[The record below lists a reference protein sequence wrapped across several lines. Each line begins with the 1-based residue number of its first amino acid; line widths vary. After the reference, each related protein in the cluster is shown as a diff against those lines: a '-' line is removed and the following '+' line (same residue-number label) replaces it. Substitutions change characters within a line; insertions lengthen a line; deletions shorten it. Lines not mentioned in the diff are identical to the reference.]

1 MAIGV
6 KVPIISELNSKG
18 FKSALAEFKKLEGAT
33 AKAGFLMKKAFSPA
47 GLTAMAGAI
56 GGIGVAMFKAAEAA
70 AEDQKSQA
78 LLAQQIR
85 NVTDATDEQIGAIED
100 AITAMQLASGVSDT
114 DLRKSF
120 AILTRATR
128 DTSDA
133 YRLLALAQDIS
144 AGSGKS
150 LDTVSTAL
158 GKAQLGQVSA
168 LKKLGVPLSEN
179 TVKTNNFAAATK
191 ELTATF
197 GGAAQT
203 NASTYS
209 GQLAIMR
216 QKLSEAWETIGY
228 RLIPVLQQVADWFLK
243 ATEGAETLGG
253 MISGVLKNA
262 IRELTHNADG
272 TVSGFGRFLN
282 AAVHVA
288 NGVIRLKN
296 GVFEFATSLVGAD
309 YQADKTIDTLSAL
322 APTVQGLSGDFRQL
336 GGAVAITQE
345 YLNNFQG
352 PVASRDLSEFLQFQ
366 RDWEM
371 AMVGI
376 GNASSGAADVVD
388 DSFARFARAVQE
400 AQKALAGMV
409 TGYLD
414 LNAAAEAGSVGGFVQ
429 SVTGQAAQIKNLAK
443 NLGTLSARGLAPQA
457 IQGIMSLDL
466 GTAASL
472 AQDLV
477 NSAFSTR
484 YIRQLNTAYQGIA
497 STATSFGQSFGGNF
511 MTGGAVS
518 IGQVTVV
525 SNDPR
530 KFVSGLRQYARAN
543 GSVPIPVTGSL

>member
-1 MAIGV
+1 MALGV

-18 FKSALAEFKKLEGAT
+18 FKSAIAEFKKLEGAT

-47 GLTAMAGAI
+47 GLTAIAGAI
-56 GGIGVAMFKAAEAA
+56 GGIGVAMLKAADAA
-70 AEDQKSQA
+70 GEDQKSQA
-78 LLAQQIR
+78 LLAKQIR
-85 NVTDATDEQIGAIED
+85 NVTNATDEQITAIEG
-100 AITAMQLASGVSDT
+100 AITAMQLASGISDT
-114 DLRKSF
+114 DLRQSF
-120 AILTRATR
+120 AILVRATR
-128 DTSDA
+128 DTTDA
-133 YRLLALAQDIS
+133 YRLLSLAQDI
-144 AGSGKS
+144 AIGSGKS

-158 GKAQLGQVSA
+158 GKAQMGQVSA
-168 LKKLGVPLSEN
+168 LKKIGIPLSEN
-179 TVKTNNFAAATK
+179 TVKTNDFAAATR
-191 ELTATF
+191 ELTDAF

-209 GQLAIMR
+209 GQLAIMK
-216 QKLSEAWETIGY
+216 QKLSEAWEAIGY
-228 RLIPVLQQVADWFLK
+228 RVIPALQKLADWFLE
-243 ATEGAETLGG
+243 ATAGADTLAG
-253 MISGVLKNA
+253 MLKGVL
-262 IRELTHNADG
+262 REAFQSLEYNADG
-272 TVSGFGRFLN
+272 TVSWFGRLVN
-282 AAVHVA
+282 ATTHVV

-296 GVFEFATSLVGAD
+296 GFYEAAAALTGTE
-309 YQADKTIDTLSAL
+309 YEADKTLDTLSAL
-322 APTVQGLSGDFRQL
+322 TPTVQGLSQDFRQL

-352 PVASRDLSEFLQFQ
+352 PVASRDLTEFLQFQ
-366 RDWEM
+366 RDWETGM
-371 AMVGI
+371 SRI
-376 GNASSGAADVVD
+376 GNSTKGTADTVD
-388 DSFARFARAVQE
+388 DSFARFAKAVKD
-400 AQKALAGMV
+400 AQGALAGIV
-409 TGYLD
+409 SGYLD
-414 LNAAAEAGSVGGFVQ
+414 LNAAVETGSIKGFVGSV
-429 SVTGQAAQIKNLAK
+429 SGQAAQIKNLAK
-443 NLGTLSARGLAPQA
+443 NLGTLSGRGLAPQA

-497 STATSFGQSFGGNF
+497 STATSFGQTFGANF